1 MEGFKDVPPMCSS
14 TRLFLEKPMKRF
26 DRSRATTTSVRPM
39 TWRTGVWIMMA
50 GYRCTILVADA
61 PGAASA
67 LLSKKPETATMNLLQ
82 RHMSGGFCMDY
93 LSYLTWA
100 GGVPVHSCKTRDTN
114 AVAPAGGDKGIR
126 WTKTLGEK

>member
-1 MEGFKDVPPMCSS
+1 M
-14 TRLFLEKPMKRF
+14 
-26 DRSRATTTSVRPM
+26 
-39 TWRTGVWIMMA
+39 WIMMA

-82 RHMSGGFCMDY
+82 RHMSGEFCMDY
-93 LSYLTWA
+93 LSYLTWV

-126 WTKTLGEK
+126 MTKTLQEKNGIYHRSDQLRESCALAVNGNDESASTGAQLEPNVSYLNPKIP